1 MFRYLVLALGLIA
14 SSLSFA
20 QSININTATVEE
32 FTQLKGIGQSKAEAI
47 VAYREMNNGF
57 KSLEEMKNV
66 KGIGP
71 KFIEMNS
78 DQLSV
83 SDSAN

>member
-1 MFRYLVLALGLIA
+1 MFRFIAFAFALMC
-14 SSLSFA
+14 SSLGFA
-20 QSININTATVEE
+20 QTLNINTATVEE
-32 FTQLKGIGQSKAEAI
+32 FTQLKGIGQTKAQAI
-47 VAYREMNNGF
+47 VTYREMNSGF
-57 KSLEEMKNV
+57 KSLEDMKNV

-83 SDSAN
+83 SDPAN

>member
-1 MFRYLVLALGLIA
+1 MFRFIAFTFALLC

-32 FTQLKGIGQSKAEAI
+32 FTQLKGIGQTKAQAI

-57 KSLEEMKNV
+57 KSLEDIKNV

-78 DQLSV
+78 DQLRMT
-83 SDSAN
+83 DTAD

>member
-57 KSLEEMKNV
+57 KSLEDMKNV

>member
-32 FTQLKGIGQSKAEAI
+32 FTQLKGVGQSKAEAI

-57 KSLEEMKNV
+57 KSLEDMKNV